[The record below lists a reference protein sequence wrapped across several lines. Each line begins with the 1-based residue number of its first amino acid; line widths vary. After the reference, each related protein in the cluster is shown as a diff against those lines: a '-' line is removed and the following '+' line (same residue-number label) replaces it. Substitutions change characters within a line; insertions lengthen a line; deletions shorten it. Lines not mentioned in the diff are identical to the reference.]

1 MRRVV
6 LCRPEGPR
14 NVGAVLRVARN
25 FGPAEVV
32 LVAPPRASLLIHPD
46 FVQMSHGAED
56 ARAGIQVVDT
66 LREALGPCTDSIGFT
81 ARVRGDRVRRNWREL
96 VPSAQVAA
104 NLDERRLALVFGS
117 EESGLTREE
126 ADLCADLCHVRT
138 RPEHTSLN
146 LAMAVGVVL
155 SDLFVEEGEVPHE
168 PGGRRLNGDG
178 REFLKAR
185 MKEVFAGKVARTAEA
200 SKLIEAMLE
209 RVLSRAP
216 LDNRD
221 AKAWHL
227 VLKVLG
233 SDLRP
238 DSLGLE
244 PHTKGGRRRML
255 LEGRDEDDSPGPS
268 SLESLQD

>member
-1 MRRVV
+1 MKRIV

-25 FGPAEVV
+25 FAPAEIVV
-32 LVAPPRASLLIHPD
+32 VAPPKASLFVHPD

-56 ARAGIQVVDT
+56 ARAGIQVVPDLQT
-66 LREALGPCTDSIGFT
+66 ALGPCTDSIGFT
-81 ARVRGDRVRRNWREL
+81 ARVRGNRVRETWRDLLPE
-96 VPSAQVAA
+96 ATAA
-104 NLDERRLALVFGS
+104 SRDDERELALVFGS
-117 EESGLTREE
+117 EEAGLTREE
-126 ADLCADLCHVRT
+126 TELCAQLCHIRT
-138 RPEHTSLN
+138 ASEHTSLN

-155 SDLFVEEGEVPHE
+155 SDLFEATGPPPHE

-185 MKEVFAGKVARTAEA
+185 MKEVFAGQVAQTEEA
-200 SKLIEAMLE
+200 AKLIEAMLD

-227 VLKVLG
+227 VLKALG

-238 DSLGLE
+238 DALGLV

-255 LEGRDEDDSPGPS
+255 LEGREDPEASGESGSDPG
-268 SLESLQD
+268 

>member
-1 MRRVV
+1 MKRIV

-25 FGPAEVV
+25 FGPAEIVI
-32 LVAPPRASLLIHPD
+32 VAPPKASLLVHPD

-56 ARAGIQVVDT
+56 ARAGIQVVDD
-66 LREALGPCTDSIGFT
+66 LRVALGPCTESIGFT
-81 ARVRGDRVRRNWREL
+81 ARVRGNRVRETWRDLLPE
-96 VPSAQVAA
+96 ADAA
-104 NLDERRLALVFGS
+104 AKSEERRLALVFGS
-117 EESGLTREE
+117 EESGLTRDE
-126 ADLCADLCHVRT
+126 AELCAQLCHIRT
-138 RPEHTSLN
+138 APQHTSLN

-155 SDLFVEEGEVPHE
+155 SDLFEATGPAPHE

-185 MKEVFAGKVARTAEA
+185 MKEVFAGRVAQTDEA
-200 SKLIEAMLE
+200 AKLIEAMLE

-227 VLKVLG
+227 VLKALG

-238 DSLGLE
+238 DALGLV

-255 LEGRDEDDSPGPS
+255 LEGKEDPEASP
-268 SLESLQD
+268 E